1 MLKNEIEFIKM
12 QMEENLKELKEYQDR
27 QLKMY
32 EELIKINDI
41 DELDYRIEDFREEL
55 RFTTILEDIV
65 YIEKKNFESLMN
77 LAWKNNSKVKA
88 NA

>member
-12 QMEENLKELKEYQDR
+12 QMEENLKDLKEYQDR

-41 DELDYRIEDFREEL
+41 DELDYMIEDFREEL
-55 RFTTILEDIV
+55 RFTTTLEDIV
-65 YIEKKNFESLMN
+65 YIEKKNFESLMR

>member
-1 MLKNEIEFIKM
+1 MLKNEIGFIKM
-12 QMEENLKELKEYQDR
+12 QMEENLKDLKEYQDR

-41 DELDYRIEDFREEL
+41 DELDYKIEDFREEL
-55 RFTTILEDIV
+55 RFTTTLEDIV
-65 YIEKKNFESLMN
+65 YTEQKNFESLMR